1 MGGAKVKDWPKR
13 PSNHQL
19 QEAQKKD
26 SDRAITPVAE
36 AVHVPAHLVLQGL
49 RKPSSCAAFTFNS
62 NWGRAAAGKKVL
74 YLHTQG
80 HFGSVPTLC
89 DPVDC
94 GLPGFSVREGGSLG
108 KNTGADGLILVAI
121 PF

>member
-1 MGGAKVKDWPKR
+1 M
-13 PSNHQL
+13 
-19 QEAQKKD
+19 
-26 SDRAITPVAE
+26 AE
-36 AVHVPAHLVLQGL
+36 AVHVPAHLVLQGH
-49 RKPSSCAAFTFNS
+49 RKPSSCATFTFNS
-62 NWGRAAAGKKVL
+62 NWGKAAAGKKVL

-80 HFGSVPTLC
+80 RFGSVPTLC

-108 KNTGADGLILVAI
+108 KNTAADGLVLVAI